1 MKNNL
6 HFEAVKDKVLGN
18 FHIAEQDL
26 SKWES
31 DPYYMDNST
40 VIRFWDIIEKAPA
53 VRIVGDYDVDGI
65 MSSYILAKSI
75 MSVCKNK
82 PVKVR
87 IPRRFSEGYGIN
99 RAIFDEIL
107 EKDPKGTLVITVDN
121 GIACPEL
128 FEELE
133 SKGYPVI
140 VTDHHQPGEHRLANV
155 QMVLDPQIPG
165 QEEIFNGNYWCG
177 AGVALKLCE
186 QYLDEETAKRMEVF
200 AGVAT
205 IADVMDLKEGN
216 WGLVKR
222 MMNAFREERAPE
234 QLSCLISML
243 KQDPKFVNE
252 ETFSYYLCP
261 ALNAPGRLYDT
272 GASQV
277 LSYLVSP
284 TVEKAKWLISV
295 NENRKELRDTQ
306 TSRVVEEIFTQGLE
320 NDCPIWVSVPQLH
333 EGIIGIIAADVAQK
347 FGVPTI
353 VLTEKEDGT
362 LKGSARSYGGINLFD
377 YLNHCGAEFIK
388 MGGHA
393 EAAGMSIL
401 PSEMEKARL
410 CQIPKPQPNTEIVNS
425 IYIDQQEIP
434 DLYQES
440 RIFEPFGKGNP
451 KPVFSTLIDAKKD
464 KVKMVGVEKN
474 HMIVEGTTDS
484 GAYKIMHFHH
494 EPNELKN
501 KEKFLLYGTLTN
513 SVFDGQETPALDGDI
528 AADYDE
534 QEHENDYEKEQ

>member
-1 MKNNL
+1 MRNDLHVGAVKNKVLENL
-6 HFEAVKDKVLGN
+6 HVSES
-18 FHIAEQDL
+18 EL
-26 SKWES
+26 SQWES

-40 VIRFWDIIEKAPA
+40 VIRFWDTIEKAPA
-53 VRIVGDYDVDGI
+53 VQIVGDYDVDGI

-75 MSVCKNK
+75 MQVCKNK
-82 PVKVR
+82 PVKIR

-99 RAIFDEIL
+99 RVIFDEIL
-107 EKDPKGTLVITVDN
+107 EKNPKGTLIITVDN
-121 GIACPEL
+121 GIAYPEI

-140 VTDHHQPGEHRLANV
+140 ITDHHQPGEHKIANV

-165 QEEIFNGNYWCG
+165 QESIFHGNYWCG

-186 QYLDEETAKRMEVF
+186 QYLDEDTARRMEVF

-205 IADVMDLKEGN
+205 IADVMDLREGN

-222 MMNAFREERAPE
+222 MLKAFREERAPE
-234 QLSCLISML
+234 QLVCLLSML
-243 KQDPKFVNE
+243 KQTPQFVNE
-252 ETFSYYLCP
+252 ESFAFYLCP
-261 ALNAPGRLYDT
+261 ALNAPGRLYDN

-277 LSYLVSP
+277 LSYLVNP
-284 TVEKAKWLISV
+284 TVEKAKWIIKA
-295 NENRKELRDTQ
+295 NDDRKELRDKQ
-306 TSRVVEEIFTQGLE
+306 TEKVIEAICLQGLE
-320 NDCPIWVSVPQLH
+320 NDCPIWVSVPDLH
-333 EGIIGIIAADVAQK
+333 EGIIGIIASDVAQK

-353 VLTEKEDGT
+353 VLTNKEDGS
-362 LKGSARSYGGINLFD
+362 LKGSARSYGNINLFD
-377 YLNHCGAEFIK
+377 YLLHCGAEFIK

-393 EAAGMSIL
+393 EAAGMTIL

-410 CQIPKPQPNTEIVNS
+410 YQLPKPMQDAEISDS

-434 DLYQES
+434 DLYKES

-451 KPVFSTLIDAKKD
+451 KLVFATLIDAKKD
-464 KVKMVGVEKN
+464 KIRMLGADKN
-474 HMIVEGTTDS
+474 HMIIEGSADS

-494 EPNELKN
+494 EPNDLKN

-513 SVFDGQETPALDGDI
+513 SVFDGEETPSLDGDV
-528 AADYDE
+528 ATDYEE
-534 QEHENDYEKEQ
+534 QEHENDYEKE